1 MQFTD
6 CRVRRSSPIGGLQSV
21 CWTGCGSSGST
32 LERKLSWGGGGG
44 NARARAP
51 RLKERKRT
59 RQLSDSLKFLK
70 AVRLRSTYTDFH
82 GAWGEKCIKSKVVGK
97 HLLED
102 RQFAVPVTILSK
114 PATILLRVLC
124 LSEFLSFLP
133 FDGNF
138 LEANSFF
145 FLFFFFLRTMSER
158 TRRRNF
164 IRVIL
169 SSFFSCNEIILFA
182 FEIGTRWNES
192 FIYRGMILF
201 YYNVWNESVIILFY
215 R

>member
-145 FLFFFFLRTMSER
+145 FLFFFILRTMKNEEIH
-158 TRRRNF
+158 F

>member
-21 CWTGCGSSGST
+21 CWTDCGSSGST
-32 LERKLSWGGGGG
+32 LERKLSWGGGGD

-145 FLFFFFLRTMSER
+145 FLFFFILRTMSER

>member
-145 FLFFFFLRTMSER
+145 FLFFFYLAYDER
-158 TRRRNF
+158 TNSTEKFYSSYF
-164 IRVIL
+164 IKL
-169 SSFFSCNEIILFA
+169 FFLQ
-182 FEIGTRWNES
+182 WNY
-192 FIYRGMILF
+192 FVR
-201 YYNVWNESVIILFY
+201 VWNRNEMEWKFY
-215 R
+215 I

>member
-145 FLFFFFLRTMSER
+145 FFFFL
-158 TRRRNF
+158 
-164 IRVIL
+164 
-169 SSFFSCNEIILFA
+169 SCVRWANELDGEILF
-182 FEIGTRWNES
+182 E
-192 FIYRGMILF
+192 LF
-201 YYNVWNESVIILFY
+201 YQAFFLAMKLFCS
-215 R
+215 RLK